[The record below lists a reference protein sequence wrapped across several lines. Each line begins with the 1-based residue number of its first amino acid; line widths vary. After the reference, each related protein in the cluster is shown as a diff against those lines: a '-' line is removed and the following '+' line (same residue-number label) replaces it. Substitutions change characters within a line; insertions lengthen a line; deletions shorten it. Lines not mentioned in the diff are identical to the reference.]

1 MTKIN
6 FNTVILSDLDGVIL
20 DLNYDIKFW
29 KEWLP
34 AELAIKSGEPIAAM
48 RENLVSLMKEQE
60 AGLNW
65 YDLNFWDEL
74 LDVDCLEI
82 IKAQEERCSFL
93 PGALES
99 LKEISSLPN
108 PKYILTNG
116 DPRLFHFK
124 SESAQFLDFF
134 DASLCS
140 MQMGYAKEQKEFW
153 SLASNYLRVDL
164 QNSIFIDDNFKVVT
178 SAVNAGVGQVYWINP
193 GRHKVLQNGVETYP
207 SLLKL
212 ITAIL

>member
-1 MTKIN
+1 MTKFN
-6 FNTVILSDLDGVIL
+6 SNTVILSDLDGVIL
-20 DLNYDIKFW
+20 DLNYDINFW

-34 AELAIKSGEPIAAM
+34 AELALKSGEPIAAM
-48 RENLVSLMKEQE
+48 RDNLVSLMKDQE

-93 PGALES
+93 AGALEA
-99 LKEISSLPN
+99 LEKISSLPN

-116 DPRLFHFK
+116 DPRLFNFK

-153 SLASNYLRVDL
+153 SLASLYLRIDL
-164 QNSIFIDDNFKVVT
+164 KNSIFIDDNFKVVT
-178 SAVNAGVGQVYWINP
+178 SAVKAGVGQVYWINK
-193 GRHKVLQNGVETYP
+193 GRSKVLSNGVITYP
-207 SLLKL
+207 TLAELVS
-212 ITAIL
+212 AIL